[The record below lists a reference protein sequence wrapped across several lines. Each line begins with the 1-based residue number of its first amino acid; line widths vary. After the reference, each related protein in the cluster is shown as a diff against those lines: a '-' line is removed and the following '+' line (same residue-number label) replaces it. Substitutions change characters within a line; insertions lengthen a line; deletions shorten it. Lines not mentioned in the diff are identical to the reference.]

1 MDRDTVEALIQMHM
15 GLVKQVASRCFS
27 AYQEDQDLLQ
37 CGLIGLWEAAE
48 TWTGKGK
55 FPAYARVCINHNMLD
70 YIRSKR
76 RERPTVELTEQDGGD
91 LHLEDAGLGEPD
103 MVEKIKAAWPP
114 NSRERLILLALHTG
128 VSKQAIAAAQ
138 GLNTYQVTRIA
149 KRAVKKLQTKFGKK
163 REGS

>member
-1 MDRDTVEALIQMHM
+1 MDRDAVEALIQSHM
-15 GLVKQVASRCFS
+15 GLVKWVASRCFS

-48 TWTGKGK
+48 TWAGKGK
-55 FPAYARVCINHNMLD
+55 FPAYARVCIKHNMLD

-76 RERPTVELTEQDGGD
+76 REHPTVELTEQDGEED
-91 LHLEDAGLGEPD
+91 TSLEDMGLGEPE
-103 MVEKIKAAWPP
+103 MAEKIKAAWPP

-149 KRAVKKLQTKFGKK
+149 KRAWYKTKRGI
-163 REGS
+163 S